1 MGFFYKM
8 LRKSKKKRSLK
19 IYKKMEKSRNR
30 NKIKK

>member
-1 MGFFYKM
+1 MFFFYKR
-8 LRKSKKKRSLK
+8 LRKSKKRSLK